1 MCQYVQCLAEAS
13 NGLVRPNSC
22 YPMRVAGSLVP
33 VYGVGRQLRSRRR
46 RCWCGGAP
54 FRRLRGSSAAS
65 RWEVNAH
72 FLMRRAAA
80 YPKSP
85 TTRKAVSCRS
95 RPPGR
100 KHGRQPLSGWR
111 VRTLVHDAQSEALK
125 FTVDGPVLAASSA
138 RVVAPKHTRSDTGS
152 TLTVVNIPVDP
163 GHDPAGRRT
172 DRDDGLIQ
180 HVTPPTQDAVTAT
193 RDTVHDG
200 SARRHARRDGR
211 GRRPRRPASVHVW
224 SPLARGEVCP

>member
-1 MCQYVQCLAEAS
+1 MPKIAYHEE
-13 NGLVRPNSC
+13 
-22 YPMRVAGSLVP
+22 
-33 VYGVGRQLRSRRR
+33 
-46 RCWCGGAP
+46 GGILP
-54 FRRLRGSSAAS
+54 FSAA
-65 RWEVNAH
+65 RPE
-72 FLMRRAAA
+72 
-80 YPKSP
+80 
-85 TTRKAVSCRS
+85 TRQATIVR
-95 RPPGR
+95 
-100 KHGRQPLSGWR
+100 LR
-111 VRTLVHDAQSEALK
+111 VRTLVHDAQSGALK

-163 GHDPAGRRT
+163 GDDPAGRRT

-180 HVTPPTQDAVTAT
+180 HVTPPTQDAVTAA

-211 GRRPRRPASVHVW
+211 GRRPRRPASVHEW